1 MATKI
6 DYKIILAFQI
16 MFVSEKKR
24 TKPDRN
30 NKNHNLTLR
39 LIKVILKQANK
50 KWIFKIIAKIFKIPK
65 FVMGH
70 LKNVKAL

>member
-1 MATKI
+1 
-6 DYKIILAFQI
+6 

-30 NKNHNLTLR
+30 NENRNLTLR
-39 LIKVILKQANK
+39 LIKVILKQIK
-50 KWIFKIIAKIFKIPK
+50 KWILKIIVKIPK

-70 LKNVKAL
+70 LNNVKAL